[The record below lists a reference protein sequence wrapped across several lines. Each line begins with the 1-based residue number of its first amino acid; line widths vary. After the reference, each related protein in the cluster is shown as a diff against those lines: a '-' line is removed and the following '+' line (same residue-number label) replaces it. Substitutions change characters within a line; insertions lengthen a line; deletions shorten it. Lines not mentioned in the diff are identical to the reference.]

1 MEGLWNLVDKLK
13 ISTLGAILLLACAFF
28 ALVCIC
34 TIIILKRKGSSNN
47 NKIVNQEGAI
57 EDNDSTSTIT
67 TTTTTTTTTNVSNT
81 TTSSSSTKWLEPC
94 CGWISVKR
102 VLMESM
108 VWSKARKLE
117 ENIGWQRERGSPLLG
132 NLQRHSVENGWKS
145 VSHDSASA
153 VWQRPI
159 LRGEKCE
166 LPSFSGLILYDEKG
180 KLLNDSVNE
189 IECMEVSQQ
198 EERDVTVRTTLKD
211 LL

>member
-1 MEGLWNLVDKLK
+1 MEALWDLVDKLK
-13 ISTLGAILLLACAFF
+13 ISTLGAILLLACACC
-28 ALVCIC
+28 ALLFLCI
-34 TIIILKRKGSSNN
+34 ILVLKRKGSSNN
-47 NKIVNQEGAI
+47 NKIVNQEGVI
-57 EDNDSTSTIT
+57 EENETSSTIT
-67 TTTTTTTTTNVSNT
+67 TTTTTSTTTTTNATIT
-81 TTSSSSTKWLEPC
+81 TTASTN

-108 VWSKARKLE
+108 VWSRARKLE

-132 NLQRHSVENGWKS
+132 SLERNGVESGWKS

-180 KLLNDSVNE
+180 KLLNDDFVNE
-189 IECMEVSQQ
+189 TQCMEISKQ
-198 EERDVTVRTTLKD
+198 EEIDIITVRTTLKD

>member
-1 MEGLWNLVDKLK
+1 
-13 ISTLGAILLLACAFF
+13 
-28 ALVCIC
+28 
-34 TIIILKRKGSSNN
+34 
-47 NKIVNQEGAI
+47 
-57 EDNDSTSTIT
+57 
-67 TTTTTTTTTNVSNT
+67 
-81 TTSSSSTKWLEPC
+81 
-94 CGWISVKR
+94 
-102 VLMESM
+102 M

-132 NLQRHSVENGWKS
+132 SLQRHSVENGWKS

-198 EERDVTVRTTLKD
+198 EERDVTARTTLKD